1 MTELLSNRS
10 ELPHFWFHEALFKPL
25 DGIMSSPKCTE
36 EEQEQVRSENVFV
49 SFKLF
54 YQESNALSKTSIGE
68 SLSTILF
75 FIGI

>member
-36 EEQEQVRSENVFV
+36 EEQEQVIKGVKTFLCRFI
-49 SFKLF
+49 FF
-54 YQESNALSKTSIGE
+54 YQDSNALSKTSMGE
-68 SLSTILF
+68 SLSITELS
-75 FIGI
+75 